1 MGHGGPRTLPYA
13 DELVLQRRTRHCL
26 GWAKLPDKRD
36 GGDGNANFL
45 PLYLVLLP
53 RVVYDVAR
61 RDTFENL
68 DLWLQEVEV
77 YSPAG
82 GRDVVKL
89 LVGNK
94 IDKVRCSPQRKL
106 LRAVKSNR
114 YGLSSRILWQDRIV
128 SRREAED
135 WARSKGMLFVE
146 SSAKTKIG
154 IQQVFNEVV
163 QKVRC
168 NAWTHCCGLCFY

>member
-1 MGHGGPRTLPYA
+1 MLQVGAKRIKMTIWDTAGQERFRTLTSSYYRGA
-13 DELVLQRRTRHCL
+13 QGIVL
-26 GWAKLPDKRD
+26 
-36 GGDGNANFL
+36 
-45 PLYLVLLP
+45 
-53 RVVYDVAR
+53 VYDVSR

-94 IDKVRCSPQRKL
+94 IDTERV
-106 LRAVKSNR
+106 
-114 YGLSSRILWQDRIV
+114 V
-128 SRREAED
+128 SRKEAEA

-163 QKVRC
+163 QKILDNPSLLSNTAPRLRPGRVDLRS
-168 NAWTHCCGLCFY
+168 NGNQSTGGGCC